1 MQCYVP
7 CIMKQQRKKPIF
19 KDYKPQQMMLL
30 PPSLEEKIDENHP
43 VRIVNYIMDSL
54 DIQSLLKKY
63 PGGGAPNY
71 HPRMMLKVWVYGYLR
86 NIYSSRKLEE
96 AISQNIHFMW
106 LSAMQEPDHNTLN
119 RFRSGQLE
127 GVLKEVFGQVVEH
140 LVEAGYVSLKEAYV
154 DGTKIE
160 ANANRYTFVWGKSIE
175 TNKAKIKKQLKVLWE
190 YARSVAKEELETN
203 QPESF
208 EEIDAEKVKQVI
220 NKIDNALK
228 GKDVDKKKRQKL
240 NYAKKNWPKNIE
252 RYEQQE
258 EILNGRN
265 SYSKTDEDATFM
277 RMKEDHMGNGQL
289 KPAYNLQ
296 LSTCSQFI
304 LNYTIEQIT
313 TDTSTFIAHLNEFE
327 NLYGQYPEAITADAG
342 YGSEENY
349 EHLENNNIEAFVK
362 YNYFHKEQTE
372 KWKTDISK
380 QDNLYYDPK
389 QDCFYCPMG
398 QKMTNIG
405 NRVRKTSTGYEQT
418 YTRYQAQNCRGCP
431 FRGACHKQQ
440 GNRIIDV
447 NHNLRK
453 HKEKARE
460 LLMSEKG
467 LGKRSQ
473 RPADVEATF
482 GILKHNNGFRRF
494 MLRGSDKVMIETGLI
509 AIAHNIKKMC
519 A

>member
-1 MQCYVP
+1 MSY
-7 CIMKQQRKKPIF
+7 IF
-19 KDYKPQQMMLL
+19 NTIGLIGKLNDARVGDTITEIASYLRRHQLRVLIDEEVAKLL
-30 PPSLEEKIDENHP
+30 PNQGWEFVNRRTIARQSNLA
-43 VRIVNYIMDSL
+43 IVV
-54 DIQSLLKKY
+54 
-63 PGGGAPNY
+63 GG
-71 HPRMMLKVWVYGYLR
+71 
-86 NIYSSRKLEE
+86 
-96 AISQNIHFMW
+96 
-106 LSAMQEPDHNTLN
+106 
-119 RFRSGQLE
+119 
-127 GVLKEVFGQVVEH
+127 
-140 LVEAGYVSLKEAYV
+140 
-154 DGTKIE
+154 DGTLLH
-160 ANANRYTFVWGKSIE
+160 S
-175 TNKAKIKKQLKVLWE
+175 
-190 YARSVAKEELETN
+190 ARTLVDFQVPILGVNLGRLGFLTDVSPDELTGR
-203 QPESF
+203 
-208 EEIDAEKVKQVI
+208 
-220 NKIDNALK
+220 L
-228 GKDVDKKKRQKL
+228 
-240 NYAKKNWPKNIE
+240 
-252 RYEQQE
+252 E

-349 EHLENNNIEAFVK
+349 EYLENNNIEAFVK

-431 FRGACHKQQ
+431 LRGACHKQQ